1 MSKVGDD
8 RRHSGSLCAWTL
20 SRFVPRVASGRS
32 AVRCTGPMRLDQRT
46 GGFVA
51 GLASPYRSG
60 EHTLH
65 PLEIG
70 DLRAHI
76 RKVRRGD
83 VAHLGAGSL
92 ASSRELEQRPPLVEG
107 ETELSGPAHEAEAP
121 YILLAIVAVAT
132 APERKDRKSTRRN
145 SSH

>member
-1 MSKVGDD
+1 
-8 RRHSGSLCAWTL
+8 
-20 SRFVPRVASGRS
+20 
-32 AVRCTGPMRLDQRT
+32 MRISEWSSDVCSSDL
-46 GGFVA
+46 
-51 GLASPYRSG
+51 RSG

-92 ASSRELEQRPPLVEG
+92 ASSRELEQRPHLVEG
-107 ETELSGPAHEAEAP
+107 ETELSGPEHDAEAP
-121 YILLAIVAVAT
+121 SILLAIIAVET
-132 APERKDRKSTRRN
+132 APEANLEDVVQAIIATRYHVDDCAAGRVDALL
-145 SSH
+145 SSCLCH

>member
-1 MSKVGDD
+1 
-8 RRHSGSLCAWTL
+8 
-20 SRFVPRVASGRS
+20 
-32 AVRCTGPMRLDQRT
+32 MRISEWSSDVCSSDL
-46 GGFVA
+46 
-51 GLASPYRSG
+51 RSG

-92 ASSRELEQRPPLVEG
+92 ASSRELEQRPHLVEG

-132 APERKDRKSTRRN
+132 APERNVEDADPLIIADR
-145 SSH
+145 